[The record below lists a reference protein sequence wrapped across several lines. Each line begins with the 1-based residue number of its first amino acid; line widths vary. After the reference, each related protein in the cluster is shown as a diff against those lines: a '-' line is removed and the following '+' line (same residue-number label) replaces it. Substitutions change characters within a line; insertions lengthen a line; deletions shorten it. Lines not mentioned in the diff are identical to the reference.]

1 VTDFITLTRRAYEFA
16 WLNSDDPST
25 QCGALIIDEG
35 VAVAYGANKFPTGLD
50 RRKLC
55 FDRDTKLTYIE
66 HAERAAIYEA
76 ARAGTPTL
84 DRIMVAPWSS
94 CEPCA
99 RAIVLSGIRKVVAHK
114 QAYDITPDRWRES
127 IAIGLEILRAGG
139 VEYELLDAKIG
150 YVQNRFDG
158 RLWNP

>member
-1 VTDFITLTRRAYEFA
+1 
-16 WLNSDDPST
+16 
-25 QCGALIIDEG
+25 
-35 VAVAYGANKFPTGLD
+35 
-50 RRKLC
+50 
-55 FDRDTKLTYIE
+55 
-66 HAERAAIYEA
+66 
-76 ARAGTPTL
+76 
-84 DRIMVAPWSS
+84 
-94 CEPCA
+94 
-99 RAIVLSGIRKVVAHK
+99 VLSGIRKVVAHK